1 MGAAQARG
9 KGVQRWWPCVKRV
22 SDGVTTWLR
31 ANRFA
36 LRQVMMMGTAETEVQ
51 QEEAAAA
58 VQQAFST
65 VVDDLDIADTDN
77 AQEGEWATYSH
88 NH

>member
-1 MGAAQARG
+1 
-9 KGVQRWWPCVKRV
+9 
-22 SDGVTTWLR
+22 
-31 ANRFA
+31 
-36 LRQVMMMGTAETEVQ
+36 MMGTAETEVQ

-65 VVDDLDIADTDN
+65 VVDDLDLADTDD